1 VLDIDTVLELHKN
14 IVLRGIGD
22 KYWALDVST
31 GDQYK
36 LNEVSFFILD
46 LFRNPQT
53 IAQITK
59 AVMNEYNVTRERVI
73 EDCRKVL
80 QFADEKKIIKEVCV

>member
-1 VLDIDTVLELHKN
+1 VLDIDTELELHKN

-31 GDQYK
+31 GNQYR
-36 LNEVSFFILD
+36 LNYVSFFVLE
-46 LFRNPQT
+46 LFRSPQT
-53 IAQITK
+53 ISQITEV
-59 AVMNEYNVTRERVI
+59 VMKEYNVTRERVV

-80 QFADEKKIIKEVCV
+80 HFAVENKIIKEVCV